1 MFVLSCQN
9 TRSNLLKF
17 KTTIMK
23 KLLLSTVLFIGLVS
37 FSQEKLAKYNSLYFS
52 KNFDISAS
60 KPDAKEEF
68 SYYIDCSSK
77 DSSSKQASLILKN
90 KDVPE
95 FVEFLNSI
103 KETFNKWTITAKEN
117 KVTELDKNIDYKKL
131 NYSAAFVYGKWNFDF
146 SVNLTTRYKI
156 INGKYLLIID
166 SDELQSSSN
175 QYIKSDGLRIVFSS
189 VQEIDELVNGLNIN
203 LVTDFYNKKNSQDD
217 LFKK

>member
-1 MFVLSCQN
+1 
-9 TRSNLLKF
+9 
-17 KTTIMK
+17 MK
-23 KLLLSTVLFIGLVS
+23 KLLLSTVLIFSLVG

-146 SVNLTTRYKI
+146 SVNLTTRFKI

-175 QYIKSDGLRIVFSS
+175 QFIKSDGFRIVFSS
-189 VQEIDELVNGLNIN
+189 TNEIDELINGLNVN
-203 LVTDFYNKKNSQDD
+203 LVTDFYNKKNGQED
-217 LFKK
+217 LFKN

>member
-1 MFVLSCQN
+1 M
-9 TRSNLLKF
+9 R
-17 KTTIMK
+17 
-23 KLLLSTVLFIGLVS
+23 KLLLSTVLLFGLVG

-146 SVNLTTRYKI
+146 SVNLTTRFKI

-175 QYIKSDGLRIVFSS
+175 QYIKSDGFRFVFSS
-189 VQEIDELVNGLNIN
+189 AQEIDELINGLNVK
-203 LVTDFYNKKNSQDD
+203 LVTDFYNKKNGQED
-217 LFKK
+217 LFKN

>member
-1 MFVLSCQN
+1 
-9 TRSNLLKF
+9 
-17 KTTIMK
+17 MK
-23 KLLLSTVLFIGLVS
+23 KLLLSTVLMFGLVG

-60 KPDAKEEF
+60 KPDSKAEF
-68 SYYIDCSSK
+68 SYYIDCYSK

-95 FVEFLNSI
+95 FIEFLNSI
-103 KETFNKWTITAKEN
+103 KDTFSKWIITAKEN
-117 KVTELDKNIDYKKL
+117 KVTELDKNIEYKKL
-131 NYSAAFVYGKWNFDF
+131 NYSAAFEYGKWNFDF
-146 SVNLTTRYKI
+146 SVNLTSRFKI

-175 QYIKSDGLRIVFSS
+175 QYIKSNGFRIVFSS
-189 VQEIDELVNGLNIN
+189 AQEIDELVNGLNIN

>member
-1 MFVLSCQN
+1 
-9 TRSNLLKF
+9 
-17 KTTIMK
+17 MK
-23 KLLLSTVLFIGLVS
+23 KLLLCAVLLVGYVG

-146 SVNLTTRYKI
+146 SVNLTTRFKI

-175 QYIKSDGLRIVFSS
+175 QYIKSDGFRVVFSS
-189 VQEIDELVNGLNIN
+189 AQEIDELINNLNIN
-203 LVTDFYNKKNSQDD
+203 LVTDFYNKKNGQED
-217 LFKK
+217 LFKN

>member
-1 MFVLSCQN
+1 
-9 TRSNLLKF
+9 
-17 KTTIMK
+17 MK
-23 KLLLSTVLFIGLVS
+23 KLLLCAVLLVGYVG
-37 FSQEKLAKYNSLYFS
+37 FSQEKLAKYNSLFFS

-146 SVNLTTRYKI
+146 SVNLTTRFKI

-175 QYIKSDGLRIVFSS
+175 QYIKSDGFRIVFSS
-189 VQEIDELVNGLNIN
+189 VQEIDELINGLNVN
-203 LVTDFYNKKNSQDD
+203 LVTDFYNKKNGQED
-217 LFKK
+217 LFKN